1 MQPDPQDLIGIVQGP
16 LHRWMHAAAAS
27 TPTRTYALAA
37 LPPLL
42 LQEALGQFAGVL
54 SGMPTLQHLQLTLQ
68 CPGATSGSD
77 AVFQA
82 HAMTALTSLY
92 LPLKDNS
99 FSGVVCCSFPKPV
112 PVMWRLVD

>member
-1 MQPDPQDLIGIVQGP
+1 
-16 LHRWMHAAAAS
+16 MHAAAAS

-37 LPPLL
+37 LPPLP

-54 SGMPTLQHLQLTLQ
+54 SSMPTLQHLQLTLQ

-99 FSGVVCCSFPKPV
+99 FSGVVAAVSRNLCLLSCGAWWADRCCTVTLLRV
-112 PVMWRLVD
+112 PVL